1 MGWEQLAPAVQAAF
15 DTYWRRKEATKGR
28 EHEKEVLGQQLSH
41 DKLMRELDRIQQKFI
56 ADRAHELT
64 QQGMADDKALKEA
77 QMELDQTIEENRI
90 KQRNVELGE
99 AAMAMR
105 EERTWKAGQ
114 EREKRDWED
123 IRTKEEQAYL
133 DIAREDIQAHEK
145 ELRAIPTRHET
156 IGAGAGA
163 GAGFSTGGIADEI
176 MNRANEA
183 KVLFDMGWED
193 FSKVFPRLLSKER
206 YDTLKTMGK
215 DKDITDYLTAE
226 IAKQYIMIHGADA
239 RRAGI
244 NLPQELNYFLE
255 LDDKYIQT
263 LQSEYAAISAE
274 QAQTEQT
281 KKEIGRSPEAW
292 REYRLGP
299 SPLRGEKGE
308 TFERLRE
315 AMERGKEGVD
325 PYLERF
331 MDIAEKAKEGVEG
344 IFPSIFPWARADEEK
359 KKKKK
364 KKK

>member
-56 ADRAHELT
+56 ADRTYELT
-64 QQGMADDKALKEA
+64 KQGMADEA
-77 QMELDQTIEENRI
+77 ADRQARMELDETIEENKI
-90 KQRNVELGE
+90 KQRNLEIGE
-99 AAMAMR
+99 AARATR
-105 EERTWKAGQ
+105 EERVYQKGVTQ
-114 EREKRDWED
+114 EEREYEAGVTAGERE
-123 IRTKEEQAYL
+123 YL

-156 IGAGAGA
+156 
-163 GAGFSTGGIADEI
+163 
-176 MNRANEA
+176 
-183 KVLFDMGWED
+183 VLFDMGWED